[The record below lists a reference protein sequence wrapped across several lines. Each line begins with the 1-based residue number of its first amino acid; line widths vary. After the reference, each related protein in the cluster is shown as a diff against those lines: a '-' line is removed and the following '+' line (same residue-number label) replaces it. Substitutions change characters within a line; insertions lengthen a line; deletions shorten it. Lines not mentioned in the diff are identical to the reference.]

1 MLISLLV
8 NDRQILRTLIN
19 KIEVEGLID
28 KNRSFLIDKFASEL
42 TSKKV
47 LQFSFYQDIVLI
59 NLLVSDRQKVADVN
73 RQIDRQTDT
82 PIL

>member
-8 NDRQILRTLIN
+8 NDRQILRTLIT
-19 KIEVEGLID
+19 KIEAEGLID
-28 KNRSFLIDKFASEL
+28 KNRRFLIDKFASGL
-42 TSKKV
+42 ISKKA
-47 LQFSFYQDIVLI
+47 LQFPFYQDVLLF
-59 NLLVSDRQKVADVN
+59 NLLVSDRLKVADVN